1 MTLTAPEHTAAAPQT
16 PPAPEVPAR
25 EAYRDLLAQLMP
37 GNERL
42 VCLDS
47 DTGLFNG
54 VDFATATDRYLN
66 LGIAEQNLM
75 GVAAAMA
82 RDGRIP
88 FVNTMAA
95 FASSRAVEAVKLD
108 IALNNLPV
116 RIMATHAGLSA
127 GHLGSTHHC
136 LEDLAAMRL
145 LPNLTVLVPADAAQ
159 VREMIHQTSRIAG
172 PVYFRMGRH
181 ATPALPETA
190 PPLSVGRAQKL
201 RTGQDLLLVATGPH
215 PVALALEAADD
226 LDRHGITATV
236 LNMHTIKPFDTP
248 GLLAAAQGIRGV
260 ITIEEHWRSGGLGSL
275 TAETLSG
282 TIHPP
287 QVTRIGVADHFV
299 SGNGNQQHLLEQA
312 GITKDAVLSAAW
324 QFMR

>member
-1 MTLTAPEHTAAAPQT
+1 MTLTAPEQKAAPPQA
-16 PPAPEVPAR
+16 PAAPEPSAR
-25 EAYRDLLAQLMP
+25 EAYRDLLVRLMADD
-37 GNERL
+37 EQL

-54 VDFATATDRYLN
+54 VDFGAAGERSLN

-82 RDGRIP
+82 RDGRVP

-95 FASSRAVEAVKLD
+95 FAGSRAVEAVKLD

-145 LPNLTVLVPADAAQ
+145 LPHMTVLVPADAAQ
-159 VREMIHQTSRIAG
+159 TREMIHQISRVPG
-172 PVYFRMGRH
+172 PVYLRMGRH
-181 ATPALPETA
+181 ATPALPATA
-190 PPLSVGRAQKL
+190 PPLRVGQAQKL
-201 RTGQDLLLVATGPH
+201 RTGRELLLVATGPH
-215 PVALALEAADD
+215 PVTLALQAADD
-226 LDRHGITATV
+226 LALHGISATV

-248 GLLAAAQGIRGV
+248 ALLAAAQGVRGV

-275 TAETLSG
+275 TAETLCG
-282 TIHPP
+282 TTRPP
-287 QVTRIGVADHFV
+287 QITRIGVADHFV
-299 SGNGNQQHLLEQA
+299 SGNGNQQHLLQQA

-324 QFMR
+324 QFLR